1 MPITKYLKGS
11 CQLCGGRIEFPA
23 EAVGTEIECPHCGKA
38 TELMLELP
46 PDQPTIPLSTIL
58 WTSSTILMLFLGLA
72 GGWLALKRAEKQVR
86 TKPAASVTS
95 AEQAQSNKPFPES
108 LAQPEV
114 VIKAGFRPS
123 PVTLQKNSGSSLI
136 YAVGTLTNAAARQR
150 FGVKVVLD
158 LFDDA
163 GNKVG
168 EATDYQQ
175 VIEPGSP
182 WNFRALAVVPK
193 TASASIASV
202 QEER

>member
-1 MPITKYLKGS
+1 
-11 CQLCGGRIEFPA
+11 
-23 EAVGTEIECPHCGKA
+23 
-38 TELMLELP
+38 
-46 PDQPTIPLSTIL
+46 
-58 WTSSTILMLFLGLA
+58 
-72 GGWLALKRAEKQVR
+72 LKRAEKQAAAKR
-86 TKPAASVTS
+86 AASAPAA
-95 AEQAQSNKPFPES
+95 QADKPSPET
-108 LAQPEV
+108 LAQPEAV
-114 VIKAGFRPS
+114 MKAGFRPS

-136 YAVGTLTNAAARQR
+136 YAVGTLTNTAARQR

-175 VIEPGSP
+175 VIEPGSQ